1 MKNGSIHPTCHSN
14 HNSCSYRSNKWC
26 PAKTDFILPPS
37 MSSMC
42 LSGIHFHQGS
52 PLEHAF
58 LPLST
63 TGIAFVKLVGE
74 GSGQFKGSAGGQYSS
89 SPKAFALQL
98 IFGPLDPF
106 QHLCAAASNQGP
118 SSSGIDG
125 TVCNHINNQKVYH
138 CHHQPAQAWT
148 PSAVSN
154 CASLTDFFLQ
164 ITIKFPRMGRSFSH
178 Q

>member
-1 MKNGSIHPTCHSN
+1 
-14 HNSCSYRSNKWC
+14 
-26 PAKTDFILPPS
+26 
-37 MSSMC
+37 MC

-63 TGIAFVKLVGE
+63 TGIAFVKLVGK
-74 GSGQFKGSAGGQYSS
+74 GSGQVKGSAGGQYSS

-98 IFGPLDPF
+98 IFGPLDTF

-125 TVCNHINNQKVYH
+125 TVCKSYQ
-138 CHHQPAQAWT
+138 
-148 PSAVSN
+148 
-154 CASLTDFFLQ
+154 
-164 ITIKFPRMGRSFSH
+164 
-178 Q
+178 

>member
-1 MKNGSIHPTCHSN
+1 MAGNGPTACGTCEEMAASIPLVIPTTTAAVTEVTSGA
-14 HNSCSYRSNKWC
+14 

-52 PLEHAF
+52 PLEHTF

-63 TGIAFVKLVGE
+63 TGIPFVKLVGK
-74 GSGQFKGSAGGQYSS
+74 GSGQVKGSAGGQYSS
-89 SPKAFALQL
+89 SPKGFALQL

-118 SSSGIDG
+118 SSSGTDG
-125 TVCNHINNQKVYH
+125 TVCKSYQ
-138 CHHQPAQAWT
+138 
-148 PSAVSN
+148 
-154 CASLTDFFLQ
+154 
-164 ITIKFPRMGRSFSH
+164 
-178 Q
+178 